1 MTVGG
6 RASSLPVLA
15 RMVVIDVTRRPWRL
29 GFLAAGIA
37 LAGAAA
43 FGAIVFHAAI
53 GRSLDR
59 SLARLGADAAVLP
72 AGVTANLTP
81 VLLSVEPSSSTI
93 PREAIDRLSASPVVA
108 AVALQRTLKLAD
120 TSGHLPIDVVVFDPV
135 TDLTVLPW
143 VETRLERP
151 FGAGDVLVGGR
162 RPEAVGERIVV
173 QNVELVV
180 HGRLGL
186 TGAGPFER
194 SWFLTPDTA
203 RRLADAKVVM
213 ADGQRLPEEP
223 LESPSGA
230 VLRLAAGRGPEE
242 LRFAAASMPELQL
255 VAGSGSQIAVRQAV
269 KTLADSSLV
278 MLLLALAAPAV
289 LVGVAYT
296 GMLAERRRELGMML
310 ALGVPRSG
318 IVVTVALE
326 AALAAVAGSLAG
338 VVLAAA
344 GIAGFVR
351 TVGFALEQQAI
362 VFSMPSFGELVWYGV
377 ASGTLVAT
385 TAIVG
390 AAIAA
395 WVAAGRQPWAL
406 VRGDAA

>member
-1 MTVGG
+1 M
-6 RASSLPVLA
+6 
-15 RMVVIDVTRRPWRL
+15 DVTRRPWRL

-43 FGAIVFHAAI
+43 FGALVFHAAI

-59 SLARLGADAAVLP
+59 SLARLGADAAILP

-93 PREAIDRLSASPVVA
+93 AADTIERLSASPVVA

-120 TSGHLPIDVVVFDPV
+120 SSGHLPIDVVVFDPV

-143 VETRLERP
+143 VEERLERP

-194 SWFLTPDTA
+194 SWFLGPDTA
-203 RRLADAKVVM
+203 RQLAEANVVT
-213 ADGQRLPEEP
+213 ADGERFPEEP
-223 LESPSGA
+223 LKSPSGA
-230 VLRLAAGRGPEE
+230 VLRLVAGRGPEE
-242 LRFAAASMPELQL
+242 LRFAAASVPNVQL

-269 KTLADSSLV
+269 KTLADTSLV

-296 GMLAERRRELGMML
+296 GILAERRRELGTML
-310 ALGVPRSG
+310 AIGVPRGG
-318 IVVTVALE
+318 IVMTVALE
-326 AALAAVAGSLAG
+326 AAVAAIAGALAGIVLAVAGI
-338 VVLAAA
+338 AA
-344 GIAGFVR
+344 FLR
-351 TVGFALEQQAI
+351 TVGFALEQRAI
-362 VFSMPSFGELVWYGV
+362 SLAMPSLGELFRYALV
-377 ASGTLVAT
+377 SGALVAT
-385 TAIVG
+385 TAIAG
-390 AAIAA
+390 AALAA
-395 WVAAGRQPWAL
+395 WLAAGRQPWAL
-406 VRGDAA
+406 LRGDAT

>member
-6 RASSLPVLA
+6 RSSSLPVLA
-15 RMVVIDVTRRPWRL
+15 RMAVIDVTRRPWRL

-59 SLARLGADAAVLP
+59 SLARLGADAAILP

-81 VLLSVEPSSSTI
+81 VLLSVEPSSSSI
-93 PREAIDRLSASPVVA
+93 PPEAIERLSASPVVGD
-108 AVALQRTLKLAD
+108 VALQRTLRLAD
-120 TSGHLPIDVVVFDPV
+120 ASGHLPIDVVVFDPA

-143 VETRLERP
+143 VEERLERP

-162 RPEAVGERIVV
+162 RPEGVGERILV

-194 SWFLTPDTA
+194 SWFLTSDTA
-203 RRLADAKVVM
+203 RRLADAGVVT
-213 ADGQRLPEEP
+213 ANGEQFPKEP
-223 LESPSGA
+223 LTPPSGA
-230 VLRLAAGRGPEE
+230 LLRLVAGRGPEE
-242 LRFAAASMPELQL
+242 LRFAAASVPGVQL

-269 KTLADSSLV
+269 KTLADTTLV

-296 GMLAERRRELGMML
+296 GMLAERRRELGTML

-318 IVVTVALE
+318 IVATVALE
-326 AALAAVAGSLAG
+326 AAVAALAGSLVG
-338 VVLAAA
+338 IVLAAA
-344 GIAGFVR
+344 GIAGFLR
-351 TVGFALEQQAI
+351 TIGFALEQRAI
-362 VFSMPSFGELVWYGV
+362 VLAMPSLGELLRSGV
-377 ASGTLVAT
+377 ASAALVAT

-390 AAIAA
+390 AALAA
-395 WVAAGRQPWAL
+395 WLAAGRQPWSL
-406 VRGDAA
+406 LRGDAP

>member
-1 MTVGG
+1 MTGGG
-6 RASSLPVLA
+6 RSSSLPVLA
-15 RMVVIDVTRRPWRL
+15 RMAVIDVTRRPWRL

-59 SLARLGADAAVLP
+59 SLARLGADAAILP
-72 AGVTANLTP
+72 AGVIANLTP
-81 VLLSVEPSSSTI
+81 VLLSVEPSSATI
-93 PREAIDRLSASPVVA
+93 PPESIERLSASPVVA

-120 TSGHLPIDVVVFDPV
+120 AAGHVPIDVVVFDPA

-143 VETRLERP
+143 VVERLARP
-151 FGAGDVLVGGR
+151 FGVGDVLAGAR
-162 RPEAVGERIVV
+162 RPEGVGERIVV
-173 QNVELVV
+173 QGVELVV

-194 SWFLTPDTA
+194 SWFLTADTA
-203 RRLADAKVVM
+203 RRLAAARVVT
-213 ADGQRLPEEP
+213 ADGQRFPGEP
-223 LESPSGA
+223 LQAPSGA
-230 VLRLAAGRGPEE
+230 VLRLVAGRGPEE
-242 LRFAAASMPELQL
+242 LRFAAASVPEVQL

-269 KTLADSSLV
+269 KTLVDTSFV

-310 ALGVPRSG
+310 ALGVSRTG
-318 IVVTVALE
+318 IVATVVLE
-326 AALAAVAGSLAG
+326 AAITAVAGALAG
-338 VVLAAA
+338 IVLAAA
-344 GIAGFVR
+344 GIAGFLR
-351 TVGFALEQQAI
+351 TIGFALEQQAI
-362 VFSMPSFGELVWYGV
+362 ALAMPSLGDLVSYAA
-377 ASGTLVAT
+377 ASGVLVAT

-390 AAIAA
+390 AALAA

-406 VRGDAA
+406 LRGDVA

>member
-1 MTVGG
+1 MTPGG
-6 RASSLPVLA
+6 RSSSLPVLA
-15 RMVVIDVTRRPWRL
+15 RMAVIDVTRRPWRL

-43 FGAIVFHAAI
+43 CGAIVFHEAI

-59 SLARLGADAAVLP
+59 SLARLGADAVILP

-81 VLLSVEPSSSTI
+81 VLLSVEPSSATL
-93 PREAIDRLSASPVVA
+93 PADAVEQLSASSVVA

-120 TSGHLPIDVVVFDPV
+120 TSGHLPIDVVVFDPAA
-135 TDLTVLPW
+135 DLTVLPW
-143 VETRLERP
+143 VEKRLERP
-151 FGAGDVLVGGR
+151 FAAGDVLVGGR

-194 SWFLTPDTA
+194 SWFMGPDTA

-213 ADGQRLPEEP
+213 VDGTRLPEEP
-223 LESPSGA
+223 LRSPSGA

-242 LRFAAASMPELQL
+242 LRFAAASVPGVQL

-269 KTLADSSLV
+269 KTLADTSLV
-278 MLLLALAAPAV
+278 MLLVALAAPAV

-296 GMLAERRRELGMML
+296 GMLAERRRELGTML

-318 IVVTVALE
+318 IVATVALE
-326 AALAAVAGSLAG
+326 AAIAAVAGSLVG
-338 VVLAAA
+338 IVLAAA
-344 GIAGFVR
+344 GIAGFLR
-351 TVGFALEQQAI
+351 TVGFALEQRAI
-362 VFSMPSFGELVWYGV
+362 ELAMPSPGELVWYGV
-377 ASGTLVAT
+377 ASGGLVAA
-385 TAIVG
+385 TAIAG
-390 AAIAA
+390 AAVAA
-395 WVAAGRQPWAL
+395 WVAAGRQPWSL
-406 VRGDAA
+406 LRGDAA

>member
-1 MTVGG
+1 MTAGG
-6 RASSLPVLA
+6 RSASLSVLS
-15 RMVVIDVTRRPWRL
+15 RMAVMDVTRRPWRL

-43 FGAIVFHAAI
+43 FGALVFHAAI

-59 SLARLGADAAVLP
+59 SLARLGADAAILP

-93 PREAIDRLSASPVVA
+93 AADTIERLSSSPVVA

-120 TSGHLPIDVVVFDPV
+120 SSGHLPIDVVVFDPV

-143 VETRLERP
+143 VEERLERP

-194 SWFLTPDTA
+194 SWFLGPDTA
-203 RRLADAKVVM
+203 RQLAEANVVT
-213 ADGQRLPEEP
+213 ADGERFPEEP
-223 LESPSGA
+223 LKSPSGA
-230 VLRLAAGRGPEE
+230 VLRLVAGRGPEE
-242 LRFAAASMPELQL
+242 LRFAAASVPNVQL

-269 KTLADSSLV
+269 KTLADTSLV

-296 GMLAERRRELGMML
+296 GILAERRRELGTML
-310 ALGVPRSG
+310 AIGVPRGG
-318 IVVTVALE
+318 IVMTVALE
-326 AALAAVAGSLAG
+326 AAVAAIAGALAGIVLAVAGI
-338 VVLAAA
+338 AA
-344 GIAGFVR
+344 FLR
-351 TVGFALEQQAI
+351 TVGFALEQRAI
-362 VFSMPSFGELVWYGV
+362 SLAMPSLGELFRYALV
-377 ASGTLVAT
+377 SGALVAA
-385 TAIVG
+385 TAIAG
-390 AAIAA
+390 AALAA
-395 WVAAGRQPWAL
+395 WLAAGRQPWAL
-406 VRGDAA
+406 LRGDAT